1 MLDIQII
8 NHNYVTRI
16 VVFSIFLYKN
26 EIKNGNLYKR
36 LVQDYIKNKFP
47 NLLISISLPQEMHLI
62 DKREIVIDKILNDYD
77 GKVLSDLIL
86 VSFKT
91 SLKEVNLQIDISD
104 QDKYELFLYGWSLFI
119 DVINFLISPS

>member
-104 QDKYELFLYGWSLFI
+104 QDKYELFLYG
-119 DVINFLISPS
+119 